1 MDDMLIVNLIWVVIG
16 SIVVYYV
23 DKKAHHEGITDAI
36 AMHNSGQLTY
46 TSHRDICGGEIIT
59 MEIKKDEG

>member
-23 DKKAHHEGITDAI
+23 DKKAYHEGITDAI

-46 TSHRDICGGEIIT
+46 KVYEDDNGISMIE
-59 MEIKKDEG
+59 MEVRPDES